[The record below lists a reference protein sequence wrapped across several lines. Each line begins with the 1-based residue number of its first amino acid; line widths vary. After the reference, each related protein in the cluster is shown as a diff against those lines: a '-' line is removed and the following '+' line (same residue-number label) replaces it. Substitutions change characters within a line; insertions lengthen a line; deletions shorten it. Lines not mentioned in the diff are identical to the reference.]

1 MEFASATN
9 YDFLLTLSPEE
20 FAHIFVRLRDDSADE
35 QDWIEWMRMPCK
47 KDEWEQILS

>member
-20 FAHIFVRLRDDSADE
+20 FAHIFVRLRDDSAEE